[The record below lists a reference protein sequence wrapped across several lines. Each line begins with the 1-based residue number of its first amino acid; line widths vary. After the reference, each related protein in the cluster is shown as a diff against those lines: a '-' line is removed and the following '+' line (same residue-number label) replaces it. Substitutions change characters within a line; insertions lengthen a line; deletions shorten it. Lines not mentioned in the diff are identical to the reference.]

1 MHTAGLE
8 RTDGG
13 YPLRLLSY
21 NIQTGIASERYRHYV
36 THGWKHLL
44 PYANRWD
51 NLDRIARGLRSFDIV
66 GLQEVD
72 SGSLR
77 TGFVNQI
84 KYLADGGNFPFWY
97 HQVNRRFGK
106 FAQHSN
112 GLLSRLHP
120 YERADHKL
128 PGLRGRGAMV
138 AHFGVEGE
146 SLALIVMHLALGKL
160 SRLRQIGYLTELVNE
175 YPYVIVMGDMNCEV
189 RSYEMKHLLRATH
202 LRLPSE
208 ELSTFPSWRPRR
220 HIDHILVTPNLHV
233 ERTYI
238 PDWSFSDHLPIAM
251 EVVIPNQVRLS
262 A

>member
-1 MHTAGLE
+1 M
-8 RTDGG
+8 
-13 YPLRLLSY
+13 
-21 NIQTGIASERYRHYV
+21 

-84 KYLADGGNFPFWY
+84 KYLADGANFPFWY
-97 HQVNRRFGK
+97 HQVNRRLGK

-128 PGLRGRGAMV
+128 PGAARARRDGGRN
-138 AHFGVEGE
+138 
-146 SLALIVMHLALGKL
+146 LGW
-160 SRLRQIGYLTELVNE
+160 
-175 YPYVIVMGDMNCEV
+175 
-189 RSYEMKHLLRATH
+189 RANH
-202 LRLPSE
+202 LRSSSCIWPSA
-208 ELSTFPSWRPRR
+208 S
-220 HIDHILVTPNLHV
+220 
-233 ERTYI
+233 
-238 PDWSFSDHLPIAM
+238 
-251 EVVIPNQVRLS
+251 
-262 A
+262 